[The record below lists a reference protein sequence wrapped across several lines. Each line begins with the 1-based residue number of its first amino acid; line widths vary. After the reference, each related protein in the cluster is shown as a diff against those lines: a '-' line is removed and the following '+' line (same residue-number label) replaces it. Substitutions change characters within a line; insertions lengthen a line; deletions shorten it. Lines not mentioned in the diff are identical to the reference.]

1 MDKIWDR
8 NPSKS
13 EVIGRCGGDKKAE
26 WPRGTDNSRTLKKH
40 LKQQT
45 TTYVTIRMFKYM
57 VIPRVYCNTLVK
69 SLYNTRIRDKGQNTV
84 S

>member
-40 LKQQT
+40 
-45 TTYVTIRMFKYM
+45 
-57 VIPRVYCNTLVK
+57 
-69 SLYNTRIRDKGQNTV
+69 
-84 S
+84 